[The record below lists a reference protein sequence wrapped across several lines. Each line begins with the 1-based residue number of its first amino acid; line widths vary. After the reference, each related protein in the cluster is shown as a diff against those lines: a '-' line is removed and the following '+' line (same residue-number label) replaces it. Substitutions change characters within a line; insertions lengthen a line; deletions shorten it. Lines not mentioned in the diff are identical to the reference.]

1 MDRVPDVSLDAG
13 YVIGLSTKRALTSS
27 PFPTAAGNTKSE
39 ERRTQPA
46 ISAHNTTLR
55 KCKAREQACRTSVVS
70 PSTLLFS
77 YRGDQGM
84 LPRAAVPF
92 ARHVCH
98 LLLLRWL
105 PRQQRGNRCCLA
117 SKAYREISATLSCR
131 CKETPASEVNYGGRS
146 RGKSSPN
153 LGQIDAYPY
162 AHAGTPKKLKYFSDV
177 LSSTPFGIF
186 PPYLRV
192 AAIVRSMRT
201 SAFLLA
207 TVCILFGVT
216 GRTAAGPGGRAR
228 ARINMRRAFGETF
241 VSIGAGER
249 RRERENPAVDLL

>member
-146 RGKSSPN
+146 RGEKLAKPWPN
-153 LGQIDAYPY
+153 RCIPLCSRRDPQKI
-162 AHAGTPKKLKYFSDV
+162 KVLSDV
-177 LSSTPFGIF
+177 LSSIAFWHF
-186 PPYLRV
+186 PTIPARC
-192 AAIVRSMRT
+192 SNRT
-201 SAFLLA
+201 VHENLSLPASYRLH
-207 TVCILFGVT
+207 
-216 GRTAAGPGGRAR
+216 
-228 ARINMRRAFGETF
+228 TF
-241 VSIGAGER
+241 WSDG
-249 RRERENPAVDLL
+249 